1 MPNPEMSR
9 QRRINDIRMRIN
21 ELQSKIDKMEWDERM
36 TRRRGT
42 NVSSYFLSRSLLELK
57 YTYQTQI
64 IKLQSELRQLEN
76 NF

>member
-1 MPNPEMSR
+1 
-9 QRRINDIRMRIN
+9 MRIY

-36 TRRRGT
+36 ARMKGS
-42 NVSSYFLSRSLLELK
+42 NVSSYFLSRSLLQLK